1 MWREERMYVC
11 VYVYIS
17 RFRRVPETGRWRS
30 GRWPTRRNERSSR
43 RRKAAVRYAE
53 AGTKEF

>member
-1 MWREERMYVC
+1 MYVC